1 MRKALSGFL
10 AFVLLV
16 LVAVLAV
23 TGTMYVLRQTQRRT
37 DVKDSVQGIEITPPK
52 KDNSSDF
59 SKIDNESL
67 ASRDGEKEIISSKGF
82 EALDD
87 ENEKYLYECLRDS
100 VYRISDE
107 VDERGRYK
115 TELIEVTG
123 AEMESSAINTTINA
137 FLYDN
142 PQIFWMD
149 NYFGYYTEDN
159 KTYVECYSV
168 LSGNQCELCINKL
181 NKRIEEMLSCITSED
196 GKLERERK
204 LHDKLLEKC
213 RYNKDVTSLD
223 DGWQYFS
230 SYGAIVDGQAVC
242 EGYSKAMM
250 LLLNLAGVE
259 STTIR
264 GEGESVRHMWNL
276 VSIGG
281 NWYHLDATWD
291 DDDEE
296 YSYDFFNLSDERIQA
311 DHIID
316 PLLSAETYTDNFSY
330 NFFLP
335 QCSSLE
341 MSYYNV
347 EGLIINSIDSST
359 DNSIADLIYNKAEK
373 GEQWVYFMVGDDLSY
388 DDFIEY
394 LLGDDASKLSEL
406 SKRANEYLSNGY
418 KLNTYSFK
426 NLKSTDRK
434 TIRIG
439 LVYE

>member
-1 MRKALSGFL
+1 MKKALSGFL

-16 LVAVLAV
+16 LVGVLAV
-23 TGTMYVLRQTQRRT
+23 TGTMYVLKKTQKKT
-37 DVKDSVQGIEITPPK
+37 EVKDSVQGIEITPQK
-52 KDNSSDF
+52 NESSSDF
-59 SKIDNESL
+59 SRIDSESL
-67 ASRDGEKEIISSKGF
+67 ASYDGESEKISSKGF
-82 EALDD
+82 EALTD
-87 ENEKYLYECLRDS
+87 ENEKYLYECLNDS

-115 TELIEVTG
+115 TELVEVTG
-123 AEMESSAINTTINA
+123 AEMESSAINTAINA

-159 KTYVECYSV
+159 RTYVECYSV

-181 NKRIEEMLSCITSED
+181 NKGIEEMLSCITAED
-196 GKLERERK
+196 GKYERERK

-213 RYNKDVTSLD
+213 SYNKDVTSLE

-230 SYGAIVDGQAVC
+230 TYGAIVDGQAVC

-259 STTIR
+259 TTTVR
-264 GEGESVRHMWNL
+264 GEGESERHMWNL
-276 VSIGG
+276 VSIGE

-291 DDDEE
+291 DDDEG
-296 YSYDFFNLSDERIQA
+296 YSYDFFNLSDDRIRA
-311 DHIID
+311 DHVID
-316 PLLSAETYTDNFSY
+316 PVLSEETYTDNFSY

-335 QCSSLE
+335 QCSSNE

-347 EGLIINSIDSST
+347 EGLILNSVDSST
-359 DNSIADLIYNKAEK
+359 DDSIAGIIYNKAEK
-373 GEQWVYFMVGDDLSY
+373 GEQWVYFMVGDELSY
-388 DDFIEY
+388 DDFTEY
-394 LLGDDASKLSEL
+394 LLGNDADKLSEL
-406 SKRANEYLSNGY
+406 ARRANDYIVNGN
-418 KLNTYSFK
+418 KLNAYSFK
-426 NLKSTDRK
+426 NLKSPDRK

>member
-16 LVAVLAV
+16 LVTVLAV

-196 GKLERERK
+196 GKLENSTVEASQQSEAEY
-204 LHDKLLEKC
+204 DAEQNMMTGV
-213 RYNKDVTSLD
+213 Y
-223 DGWQYFS
+223 GPPEYF
-230 SYGAIVDGQAVC
+230 
-242 EGYSKAMM
+242 E
-250 LLLNLAGVE
+250 
-259 STTIR
+259 
-264 GEGESVRHMWNL
+264 
-276 VSIGG
+276 
-281 NWYHLDATWD
+281 
-291 DDDEE
+291 
-296 YSYDFFNLSDERIQA
+296 
-311 DHIID
+311 
-316 PLLSAETYTDNFSY
+316 
-330 NFFLP
+330 
-335 QCSSLE
+335 
-341 MSYYNV
+341 
-347 EGLIINSIDSST
+347 
-359 DNSIADLIYNKAEK
+359 
-373 GEQWVYFMVGDDLSY
+373 
-388 DDFIEY
+388 
-394 LLGDDASKLSEL
+394 
-406 SKRANEYLSNGY
+406 
-418 KLNTYSFK
+418 
-426 NLKSTDRK
+426 
-434 TIRIG
+434 
-439 LVYE
+439 

>member
-37 DVKDSVQGIEITPPK
+37 DVKDSVQGIEITPPQ

-373 GEQWVYFMVGDDLSY
+373 GEQWVYFMVGDELSY